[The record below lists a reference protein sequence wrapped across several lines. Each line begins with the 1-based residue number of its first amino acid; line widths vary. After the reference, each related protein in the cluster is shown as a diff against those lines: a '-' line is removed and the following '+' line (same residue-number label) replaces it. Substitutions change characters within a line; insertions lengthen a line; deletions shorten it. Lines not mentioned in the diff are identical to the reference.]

1 MNRPLRVAAIQ
12 DMSGFG
18 RCSLTVILPVLSVMG
33 VQVSPIP
40 TAILSTHTGG
50 FGDVVMRDLTDYLAP
65 CLEHYKSQGIEF
77 ECVYSGF
84 LASENQ
90 VDHCLEF
97 FRSYP
102 EAFKVVDPVMGDHGK
117 PYKTY
122 TKAMQKRMAELV
134 RVADLITP
142 NVTEACILLGEEYDH
157 NPITRQQ
164 AKSMLVR
171 LSEMGPRYVVI
182 TGMQLASGTMTNV
195 GYDRERNAF
204 WMVPCEYV
212 PVSYPGT
219 GDMYASVLI
228 GGFLSG
234 DSLPIAMDRA
244 TRFTEL
250 AIQTPF
256 SYGTDTR
263 CGVQLERVLGWL
275 TQQTVLKGYQIL

>member
-65 CLEHYKSQGIEF
+65 CLEHYKSQEIEF

-164 AKSMLVR
+164 AKSALVR

-182 TGMQLASGTMTNV
+182 TGVQLASGTMTNV

-204 WMVPCEYV
+204 WMVPCE
-212 PVSYPGT
+212 
-219 GDMYASVLI
+219 
-228 GGFLSG
+228 
-234 DSLPIAMDRA
+234 
-244 TRFTEL
+244 
-250 AIQTPF
+250 
-256 SYGTDTR
+256 
-263 CGVQLERVLGWL
+263 
-275 TQQTVLKGYQIL
+275 

>member
-1 MNRPLRVAAIQ
+1 MNRPKRVAAIQ

-18 RCSLTVILPVLSVMG
+18 RCSLTVILPVLSAMG

-50 FGDVVMRDLTDYLAP
+50 FGEVVMRDLTEYIQP
-65 CLEHYKSQGIEF
+65 CLAHYKSQGIEF
-77 ECVYSGF
+77 ECIYSGF

-102 EAFKVVDPVMGDHGK
+102 QALKVVDPVMGDHGK

-122 TKAMQKRMAELV
+122 TKAMQNRMAELV

-142 NVTEACILLGEEYDH
+142 NVTEAYILLGEEYDH
-157 NPITRQQ
+157 SPITRMQ

-171 LSEMGPRYVVI
+171 LSEMGPRSVVI

-219 GDMYASVLI
+219 GDIYASVLI

-244 TRFTEL
+244 TRFVEL
-250 AIQTPF
+250 SIQTTF

-263 CGVQLERVLGWL
+263 EGVMLEKTLGWL
-275 TQQTVLKGYQIL
+275 TTQTVLGGYQIL

>member
-1 MNRPLRVAAIQ
+1 MNRPKRVAAIQ

-18 RCSLTVILPVLSVMG
+18 RCSLTVILPVLSAMG

-50 FGDVVMRDLTDYLAP
+50 FGEVVMRDLTEYIQP
-65 CLEHYKSQGIEF
+65 CLAHYKGQGIEF
-77 ECVYSGF
+77 ECIYSGF

-102 EAFKVVDPVMGDHGK
+102 QALKVVDPVMGDHGK

-122 TKAMQKRMAELV
+122 TKAMQNRMAELV

-142 NVTEACILLGEEYDH
+142 NVTEAYILLGEEYDH
-157 NPITRQQ
+157 SPITRMQ

-219 GDMYASVLI
+219 GDIYASVLI

-244 TRFTEL
+244 TRFVEL
-250 AIQTPF
+250 SIQTTF

-263 CGVQLERVLGWL
+263 EGVMLEKTLGWL
-275 TQQTVLKGYQIL
+275 TTQTVLGGYQIL

>member
-1 MNRPLRVAAIQ
+1 MNRPKRVAAIQ

-18 RCSLTVILPVLSVMG
+18 RCSLTVILPVLSAMG

-50 FGDVVMRDLTDYLAP
+50 FGEVVMRDLTEYIQP
-65 CLEHYKSQGIEF
+65 CLAHYKSQGIEF
-77 ECVYSGF
+77 ECIYSGF

-102 EAFKVVDPVMGDHGK
+102 QALKVVDPVIGDHGK

-122 TKAMQKRMAELV
+122 TKAMQNRMAELV

-142 NVTEACILLGEEYDH
+142 NVTEAYILLGEEYDH
-157 NPITRQQ
+157 SPITRMQ

-219 GDMYASVLI
+219 GDIYASVLI

-244 TRFTEL
+244 TRFVEL
-250 AIQTPF
+250 SIQTTF

-263 CGVQLERVLGWL
+263 EGVMLEKTLGWL
-275 TQQTVLKGYQIL
+275 TTQTVLGGYQIL